1 MAELASV
8 SLAHDLKLFGSRVF
22 DLTARLE
29 AALAEPLR
37 RAVALAPRRLA
48 RHQAASDGRVAR
60 RELLCVFKALSEAV
74 STLDRVPRTEEA
86 LAVEASALAQEG
98 AELCEQVY
106 DLIS

>member
-1 MAELASV
+1 
-8 SLAHDLKLFGSRVF
+8 
-22 DLTARLE
+22 
-29 AALAEPLR
+29 
-37 RAVALAPRRLA
+37 
-48 RHQAASDGRVAR
+48 
-60 RELLCVFKALSEAV
+60 VFKALSEAV